1 VRSTEIV
8 DDAVEML
15 SALTDDAQKTLS
27 STVSGDT
34 VALSDARLRGS
45 FVNTD
50 EIEALLD
57 RSERL
62 TR

>member
-1 VRSTEIV
+1 
-8 DDAVEML
+8 ML
-15 SALTDDAQKTLS
+15 SALTDDAQTTLG

-34 VALSDARLRGS
+34 VDLSDVRLRGS

-57 RSERL
+57 HSERL